1 MSALP
6 KHREK
11 IIRAAAKLFRQSGY
25 AATGINEIAAL
36 SKAPKGSLY
45 HYFPAGKEEIAEAAL
60 RYAGALVRDTLA
72 DLAAKHERP
81 EAMLRAYATLL
92 AGWMRASGFADGCP
106 VATTL
111 LELAP
116 ASPAIAAA
124 GAQILG
130 EWADVF
136 AAALVRAGA
145 PTERAARL
153 GSLAIAAL
161 EGALVIARV
170 ERSERA
176 ILGAAEEVA
185 ELFRGATTA

>member
-81 EAMLRAYATLL
+81 EAMLRAYAKLL
-92 AGWMRASGFADGCP
+92 AGWMRASDFADGCP

-116 ASPAIAAA
+116 ASADIAAA

-130 EWADVF
+130 EWAGVF

-145 PTERAARL
+145 SPERAARL

-161 EGALVIARV
+161 EGALIVARV

-185 ELFRGATTA
+185 GLFESATGR